1 MSFQGGLM
9 DQMEAAQREFLDA
22 QRRWNADEKG
32 DLKLLEICSDAE
44 QRLVAAF
51 FVGWIAEM
59 RLKNLAYSHFRK
71 ALVPYNGAK
80 VDGAKMQIGEPVRT
94 IVMEPLELPVSDPR
108 RDPISQPEV
117 PKSEPEPEPGQ
128 VPASR

>member
-1 MSFQGGLM
+1 M

-44 QRLVAAF
+44 QHLVAAF
-51 FVGWIAEM
+51 FVGWIADM

-71 ALVPYNGAK
+71 ALVQYNGGK
-80 VDGAKMQIGEPVRT
+80 WTEPKCKSVSRC
-94 IVMEPLELPVSDPR
+94 EPLSWSLWNFR
-108 RDPISQPEV
+108 
-117 PKSEPEPEPGQ
+117 
-128 VPASR
+128 

>member
-71 ALVPYNGAK
+71 ALVPYNG
-80 VDGAKMQIGEPVRT
+80 GESGR
-94 IVMEPLELPVSDPR
+94 
-108 RDPISQPEV
+108 SQN
-117 PKSEPEPEPGQ
+117 
-128 VPASR
+128 ANR

>member
-1 MSFQGGLM
+1 M

-32 DLKLLEICSDAE
+32 DFKLLEICSDAE

-59 RLKNLAYSHFRK
+59 RLKNLAYSTFATRLFRTT
-71 ALVPYNGAK
+71 GAK
-80 VDGAKMQIGEPVRT
+80 VDGAKMQIGEPLRT
-94 IVMEPLELPVSDPR
+94 IVVEPLELPVSDPR

>member
-1 MSFQGGLM
+1 MLPRAFYYRRKHQADSALQYRAAENYGPCLDFVCAGSMSFQGGLI

-51 FVGWIAEM
+51 FVGWIADM
-59 RLKNLAYSHFRK
+59 RPREPRYSHFRN
-71 ALVPYNGAK
+71 ALVQYNG
-80 VDGAKMQIGEPVRT
+80 GESER
-94 IVMEPLELPVSDPR
+94 
-108 RDPISQPEV
+108 SQN
-117 PKSEPEPEPGQ
+117 
-128 VPASR
+128 ANW

>member
-9 DQMEAAQREFLDA
+9 DQMEAAQRGFLDA

-32 DLKLLEICSDAE
+32 DFKLLEICSDAE

-59 RLKNLAYSHFRK
+59 RVKNFAYSHFRE
-71 ALVPYNGAK
+71 ALVTYNG
-80 VDGAKMQIGEPVRT
+80 GESGR
-94 IVMEPLELPVSDPR
+94 
-108 RDPISQPEV
+108 SQN
-117 PKSEPEPEPGQ
+117 
-128 VPASR
+128 ANW

>member
-1 MSFQGGLM
+1 M
-9 DQMEAAQREFLDA
+9 DQMEAAQREFLDV

-32 DLKLLEICSDAE
+32 DFKMLEIYIHAE

-51 FVGWIAEM
+51 RWIDM
-59 RLKNLAYSHFRK
+59 SLKNLAHSHVRN
-71 ALVPYNGAK
+71 ALVQYNGAK
-80 VDGAKMQIGEPVRT
+80 VDGAKMQIGEPLRT
-94 IVMEPLELPVSDPR
+94 IVVEPLELPVSDPR